1 MALFP
6 LGILSAA
13 GAGGFPD
20 AYELIQTSIVSGS
33 STSTISFA
41 SLATLS
47 STYRHFR
54 LVIAARTN
62 RGLDLD
68 YVRLRFNGDAGNNY
82 AFHELLGNGGPGVG
96 AGAVLANASI
106 NLTRTTAAN
115 AVANSYGAITADIL
129 DAYSSTKNTTVR
141 SLGGYTSTSSGE
153 INLTGGVWLNT
164 AAISSID
171 CVVGGGTIFIAGSRF
186 SLYGIRG

>member
-1 MALFP
+1 MTLSA
-6 LGILSAA
+6 LGIFSAA
-13 GAGGFPD
+13 GAGGPID
-20 AYELIQTSIVSGS
+20 AFELIQTSVVSGS

-41 SLATLS
+41 SLASLS

-62 RGLDLD
+62 RGLELD
-68 YVRLRFNGDAGNNY
+68 YVRLRFNGDTGNNY
-82 AFHELLGNGGPGVG
+82 AFHELFGNGGPGL
-96 AGAVLANASI
+96 ASGAVFPNASI
-106 NLTRTTAAN
+106 NLTRTTAASATAN
-115 AVANSYGAITADIL
+115 AFGAITADIL
-129 DAYSSTKNTTVR
+129 DAYSTTKNTTVR
-141 SLGGYTSTSSGE
+141 SLGGYASTSSGE
-153 INLTGGVWLNT
+153 INLTGGVWVNT